1 MELRKRPI
9 FLAILGIYSLK
20 FRLEKNRPQVDPGFF
35 RPCFE
40 DASGKGHN
48 CWPPWTSSVVASC
61 AAPQVLVSL
70 VSSMGKNQ
78 SLRLFPLSWV
88 KTR

>member
-20 FRLEKNRPQVDPGFF
+20 FRLEKNR
-35 RPCFE
+35 
-40 DASGKGHN
+40 
-48 CWPPWTSSVVASC
+48 PWTSSVVASC